1 MQRWL
6 LALAIL
12 VPLSSGVPSGARA
25 DVTDHYA
32 LLMVWMPGLCKF
44 EPDRVECKELSL
56 RRYDGLNLAF
66 MALESVRPSNAS
78 NTFCYTMLEDEDS
91 DRSRQWCDM
100 YQPKI
105 PDTLT
110 LQLKKLMPVTQSCQ
124 DRGLWARYASCT
136 MFSATDY
143 YSRAIKLANSVAG
156 TQLNIKIAA
165 AVGATAKQSELRAA
179 FVADFGDEKVNALE
193 FICRKE
199 GSKAHLLQVR
209 IAVMPRALTRGLAKE
224 FLWKP
229 TSPLRPN
236 CPENIEVDAP
246 PVPIAG
252 TEAAPMKPAPPPGE
266 PPVPDATPVAPVE
279 TAPLEPQG
287 PVVR

>member
-1 MQRWL
+1 MRRWF
-6 LALAIL
+6 LALMMLMPL
-12 VPLSSGVPSGARA
+12 VSGARA
-25 DVTDHYA
+25 DVTDHYD

-44 EPDRVECKELSL
+44 EPDRPECKDLTL

-66 MALESVRPSNAS
+66 MALQSARPSNAA
-78 NTFCYTMLEDEDS
+78 NTFCYTMLDDEDS

-110 LQLKKLMPVTQSCQ
+110 LQLKTLMPVMQSCQ

-136 MFSATDY
+136 MYSATDY
-143 YSRAIKLANSVAG
+143 YSRAIKLAKAVAG
-156 TQLNIKIAA
+156 TQLNSKIAA
-165 AVGATAKQSELRAA
+165 AVGATVKQSELVEA
-179 FVADFGDEKVNALE
+179 FKAEFGDEKANAVE

-199 GSKAHLLQVR
+199 AKTAHLLQVR
-209 IAVMPRALTRGLAKE
+209 IAVTARALTRGLDKE
-224 FLWKP
+224 FLWTP
-229 TSPLRPN
+229 ANPLRRS
-236 CPENIEVDAP
+236 CPENIVVDAP

-252 TEAAPMKPAPPPGE
+252 AGADGTAPVKPAPPPGE
-266 PPVPDATPVAPVE
+266 PPAPDSSPVAPVE
-279 TAPLEPQG
+279 TEPLSPQG

>member
-1 MQRWL
+1 MRRWL

-12 VPLSSGVPSGARA
+12 SGLTTGPVRA
-25 DVTDHYA
+25 EVTDHYV

-44 EPDRVECKELSL
+44 EPDRPECKELTL

-66 MALESVRPSNAS
+66 MALQSARPSNAP
-78 NTFCYTMLEDEDS
+78 NTFCYSMISDETQ

-100 YQPKI
+100 YRPKI

-110 LQLKKLMPVTQSCQ
+110 LQLKTLMPVIQSCQ

-143 YSRAIKLANSVAG
+143 YSRGIKMAKAFAG
-156 TQLNIKIAA
+156 TQVNSKIAG
-165 AVGATAKQSELRAA
+165 AVGATVKQSDLVEA
-179 FVADFGDEKVNALE
+179 FKADFGDEKVNAVE
-193 FICRKE
+193 FICRKQGKE
-199 GSKAHLLQVR
+199 SHLFQVR
-209 IAVMPRALTRGLAKE
+209 VALMPRALTRGIDTE

-229 TSPLRPN
+229 SSPLRRT
-236 CPENIEVDAP
+236 CPENIIVDAP

-252 TEAAPMKPAPPPGE
+252 TGPDVPPAKPAEPGVPE
-266 PPVPDATPVAPVE
+266 AVPVGPVDTE
-279 TAPLEPQG
+279 PLEPTG